1 MELDTL
7 DIITVLQ
14 PRSEAA
20 TKALDLP
27 QNAQYLLEHKEVV
40 SAALTFFLRSK
51 SLSKGW
57 AVGSDKER
65 CDLVIHE
72 KKSVE
77 GISSIHFRI
86 NWNWD
91 NGCLLV
97 LDQSTHGTNVYSAI
111 RGKIPLHETITPVF
125 ANDIIQAGLV
135 MFRLIIPPRENFQEA
150 YDRKW
155 RAYRQEALNTFPE
168 LRDLNIHKR
177 APGTLKNSEKLSLLT
192 SDLDLEDV
200 KTHKA
205 VNCQRNFYMMRLH
218 HGSAKQ
224 LAQEVEVL
232 KSMFHVCAR
241 IPY

>member
-1 MELDTL
+1 MKLDTL

-27 QNAQYLLEHKEVV
+27 QNAQYLLEHKKVISV
-40 SAALTFFLRSK
+40 ALTFFLRSK
-51 SLSKGW
+51 SLSKEW
-57 AVGSDKER
+57 AVKSDKKR

-97 LDQSTHGTNVYSAI
+97 LDQSTHDTNVYSAI
-111 RGKIPLHETITPVF
+111 RGKISLHEIITSIFV
-125 ANDIIQAGLV
+125 NDIIQAELV
-135 MFRLIIPPRENFQEA
+135 MFRLIIPSRENFQEA

-155 RAYRQEALNTFPE
+155 RAYRQKTLNTFLE

-177 APGTLKNSEKLSLLT
+177 ASSTLKNSEKLSLLT
-192 SDLDLEDV
+192 SDLDLKDV
-200 KTHKA
+200 KTHKT

-218 HGSAKQ
+218 HESTKQ
-224 LAQEVEVL
+224 LTQEVEIL